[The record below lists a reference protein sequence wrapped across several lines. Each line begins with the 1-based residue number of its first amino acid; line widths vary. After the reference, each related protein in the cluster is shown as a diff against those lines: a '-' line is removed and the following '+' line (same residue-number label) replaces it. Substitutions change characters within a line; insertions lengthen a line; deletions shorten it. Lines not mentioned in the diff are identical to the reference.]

1 MPVDFAELDEGR
13 ISEYLSQKIAGI
25 FNVSTKSDVQ
35 WVKNQVRKEQYGD
48 SNSQNYQ
55 WKKTSW
61 K

>member
-1 MPVDFAELDEGR
+1 MPVYFTKPDEGR

-25 FNVSTKSDVQ
+25 FNVSTKSDLQ

-48 SNSQNYQ
+48 SNSHNYQ